1 MKPHSPE
8 ARWMSSVGGTFS
20 PQMSHQPH
28 PAVPSGLCALDWSGR
43 QWQAEPFPPGSL
55 RLQPRGLP
63 DHSDPRLW
71 DPGTSGIVL
80 FLFLLSALLI
90 FLFLLVKEKFM

>member
-8 ARWMSSVGGTFS
+8 AHWMSSVGGVFS
-20 PQMSHQPH
+20 PQVSHQPH
-28 PAVPSGLCALDWSGR
+28 PAVPSGLCALDRSGR
-43 QWQAEPFPPGSL
+43 QWQAEPVPPGSL

-71 DPGTSGIVL
+71 DPGTSGKSSDGRPRAP
-80 FLFLLSALLI
+80 SAPG
-90 FLFLLVKEKFM
+90 